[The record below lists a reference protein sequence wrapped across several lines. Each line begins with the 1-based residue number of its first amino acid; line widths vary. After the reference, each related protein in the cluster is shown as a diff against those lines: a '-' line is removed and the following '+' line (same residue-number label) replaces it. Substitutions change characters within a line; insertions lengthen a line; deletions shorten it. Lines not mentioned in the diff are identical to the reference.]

1 MIPSDAAPYA
11 AHHLLALIFLIM
23 GVLFLERRRRLGVGY
38 AGWLS
43 LGCLAAALGWGTTD
57 WHQATSDHVSWS
69 WWWGQPIFV
78 FTMVFMA
85 IGLLHYLPID
95 AATRRRRAQWIVAPS
110 LAYLLAITGLMAADI
125 PVLRGYALL
134 GSIPAVLITGL
145 VALSSEKHEPWMG
158 HGLIGAA
165 LFAIPVVTALGLE
178 AGYPTSVIR
187 AWAGMPVTAIMFL
200 VFTMAS
206 LKWRRQLEAE
216 VATRRLAELKLQG
229 VNQSLERQVQSSTVD
244 LQAVISGLEG
254 FNRKLSQ
261 DLRSPLGSI
270 DVQAYMAE
278 KFAQRGDVES
288 AREQLAQI
296 RQTTQG
302 AHQEMERLLQA
313 ARERL
318 TRSEAG

>member
-1 MIPSDAAPYA
+1 MIPTDAAPYA
-11 AHHLLALIFLIM
+11 AHHLLALIFLIKT
-23 GVLFLERRRRLGVGY
+23 VLFLQLRRRLGVGY

-43 LGCLAAALGWGTTD
+43 LGCLGAAMAWGTTD
-57 WHQATSDHVSWS
+57 WHQATSDRVSWS

-85 IGLLHYLPID
+85 IGLLHYLPTD
-95 AATRRRRAQWIVAPS
+95 AAARRRMARWIVALS
-110 LAYLLAITGLMAADI
+110 LGYLVTITGLMAADI
-125 PVLRGYALL
+125 PVLRAYALL
-134 GSIPAVLITGL
+134 GSIPAVLITGMA
-145 VALSSEKHEPWMG
+145 ALSAERRERWMG

-165 LFAIPVVTALGLE
+165 LFSIPVVTAVALE

-187 AWAGMPVTAIMFL
+187 AWAGVPVTGIMFL

-206 LKWRRQLEAE
+206 LKWRRQLESE
-216 VATRRLAELKLQG
+216 IATRRLAELQ
-229 VNQSLERQVQSSTVD
+229 VQDVQHSLERQVQSSTVD
-244 LQAVISGLEG
+244 LQAVISGLES
-254 FNRKLSQ
+254 FNRNLSQ

-278 KFAQRGDVES
+278 KFAQRGDIAS